1 MAFGWSYGSSVT
13 IYRGKRISLD
23 FDRDTGFSERAV
35 RIVLFSTNK
44 NSTIKGSSAVDSFK
58 LFPLPSALEML
69 TWEID
74 LAAALNRI
82 RCGQHLV
89 RNGQKADGILGDFFA
104 DEMIFSEA
112 CAKITSTG
120 WHVWGIEALFPKN
133 SAASHWF
140 AAKGSAPRCRAGRA
154 GRAEEGTVLSR
165 RLHISLERCRCWR
178 RSSEPGRAAP
188 RRPVRCLPWHGAM
201 GASARAGA
209 PR

>member
-89 RNGQKADGILGDFFA
+89 RNGQKADGILGDFSA
-104 DEMIFSEA
+104 DEMIVSEA
-112 CAKITSTG
+112 CDNHFDWMGCLGYRSIISPKTRQLQTG
-120 WHVWGIEALFPKN
+120 SQQREVGA
-133 SAASHWF
+133 
-140 AAKGSAPRCRAGRA
+140 RAGGAAER
-154 GRAEEGTVLSR
+154 GRHRPSW
-165 RLHISLERCRCWR
+165 RLHIWWERCRCWR

>member
-74 LAAALNRI
+74 LAAGAVQVGEVFVPANE
-82 RCGQHLV
+82 
-89 RNGQKADGILGDFFA
+89 NNEFD
-104 DEMIFSEA
+104 
-112 CAKITSTG
+112 
-120 WHVWGIEALFPKN
+120 
-133 SAASHWF
+133 
-140 AAKGSAPRCRAGRA
+140 
-154 GRAEEGTVLSR
+154 EEGFEPVTV
-165 RLHISLERCRCWR
+165 H
-178 RSSEPGRAAP
+178 
-188 RRPVRCLPWHGAM
+188 
-201 GASARAGA
+201 
-209 PR
+209 